1 LAFGIAFRT
10 LSPMNIWQALF
21 LGALQG
27 VSELFPVS
35 SLAQTILIPA
45 ILGWNFGPDVRDR
58 PDFLAFVVAL
68 HLATAVAL
76 FIYFWDDWKGV
87 ILAFIGSAKKRKLIY
102 DQPSKFAWL
111 LIAGTVVVGIMG
123 LVFEKKLR
131 ELFEDPSKAWIVAA
145 VLVLNGFGMAMA
157 DVLKRRA
164 SEREKLPIP
173 APSPGGD
180 PAERAAA
187 TEAGEAIEDDESDPA
202 DDAPDQRRKAE
213 DLTMIEGAAIGAT
226 QTLAL
231 VPGISRSGVT
241 IAAGLL
247 AGLSYEQAT
256 RFSFMLAT
264 PIIGL
269 AAALKV
275 PSLFKPAARQMLGMT
290 ILSALVAGICAYLST
305 KFLMRYFRH
314 HRLAPFGWY
323 CIIFG
328 IFALVVLR
336 R

>member
-1 LAFGIAFRT
+1 
-10 LSPMNIWQALF
+10 MNIWQALF
-21 LGALQG
+21 LGVLQG

-35 SLAQTILIPA
+35 SLAQTILIPG
-45 ILGWNFGPDVRDR
+45 ILGWNLGPSVRER

-76 FIYFWDDWKGV
+76 FIYFWGDWKLV
-87 ILAFIGSAKKRKLIY
+87 IRAFAGSVQKGKLIY
-102 DQPSKFAWL
+102 DEPSKFAWL
-111 LIAGTVVVGIMG
+111 LISGTVVVGFLG
-123 LVFEKKLR
+123 LIFEKHLR
-131 ELFEDPSKAWIVAA
+131 QLFEDPRKTWIVAA
-145 VLVLNGFGMAMA
+145 VLVINGFGMLLA
-157 DVLKRRA
+157 DVVKRRA
-164 SEREKLPIP
+164 SALEKRPVPAP
-173 APSPGGD
+173 APSSD
-180 PAERAAA
+180 PSERAAA
-187 TEAGEAIEDDESDPA
+187 MSAGEAVADDESDPA
-202 DDAPDQRRKAE
+202 EDAPSQQRKAE
-213 DLTMIEGAAIGAT
+213 DLTLIEGASIGAM

-231 VPGISRSGVT
+231 VPGISRSGAT

-275 PSLFKPAARQMLGMT
+275 PSLFKPEARHMLALT
-290 ILSALVAGICAYLST
+290 AISALVAGISAYLST

-328 IFALVVLR
+328 IFALVILR
-336 R
+336 H

>member
-1 LAFGIAFRT
+1 
-10 LSPMNIWQALF
+10 MNIWQALF

-35 SLAQTILIPA
+35 SLAQSILLRALLRWDINPE
-45 ILGWNFGPDVRDR
+45 GS
-58 PDFLAFVVAL
+58 DFLTFLVAL
-68 HLATAVAL
+68 HLATATAL
-76 FIYFWDDWKGV
+76 FIYFWKDWRV
-87 ILAFIGSAKKRKLIY
+87 VVFAFIGSAKRGKFVY
-102 DQPSKFAWL
+102 DEASKFAWL
-111 LIAGTVVVGIMG
+111 LVAGTVVVGFFG

-131 ELFEDPSKAWIVAA
+131 QLFDDPKITWIVAA
-145 VLVLNGFGMAMA
+145 VLVANGFMMLMS

-164 SEREKLPIP
+164 SEQEKRAAP
-173 APSPGGD
+173 AAAND
-180 PAERAAA
+180 PAE
-187 TEAGEAIEDDESDPA
+187 
-202 DDAPDQRRKAE
+202 DAPSQRRKAE

-231 VPGISRSGVT
+231 VPGVSRSGIT

-264 PIIGL
+264 PVIGL
-269 AAALKV
+269 AAILKV
-275 PSLFKPAARQMLGMT
+275 PSLFKHEARGMLLT
-290 ILSALVAGICAYLST
+290 TAVSALVAGIFAYLST

-314 HRLAPFGWY
+314 HRLGPFGWY

-328 IFALVVLR
+328 LFALVMLR

>member
-1 LAFGIAFRT
+1 LAFGGSFRN
-10 LSPMNIWQALF
+10 LSRMNIWQALF

-45 ILGWNFGPDVRDR
+45 ILGWNFGPDVRER

-76 FIYFWDDWKGV
+76 FIYFWKDWKVV
-87 ILAFIGSAKKRKLIY
+87 IVAFLGSAKKGKLIC
-102 DQPSKFAWL
+102 DEPSKFAWL
-111 LIAGTVVVGIMG
+111 LIAGTVVVGLMG

-131 ELFEDPSKAWIVAA
+131 QLFEDPGKAWIVAA
-145 VLVLNGFGMAMA
+145 VLVLNGLGMVMA
-157 DVLKRRA
+157 DVFKRRA
-164 SEREKLPIP
+164 SEREIQPVP
-173 APSPGGD
+173 APAPGDDPTGD
-180 PAERAAA
+180 VPA
-187 TEAGEAIEDDESDPA
+187 
-202 DDAPDQRRKAE
+202 QRRRAE
-213 DLTMIEGAAIGAT
+213 DLTLIEGAAIGAT

-241 IAAGLL
+241 ITAGLL

-275 PSLFKPAARQMLGMT
+275 PSLFKPAARNMLGLT
-290 ILSALVAGICAYLST
+290 AVSALVAGICAYLST
-305 KFLMRYFRH
+305 RFLMRYFRH

-328 IFALVVLR
+328 IFALIVLR